1 MKQEIKRTM
10 VVALPIILGNM
21 TQMVLGIIDAAMIG
35 AIDYVQLAASSL
47 VINVL
52 GIPYVVA
59 IGMTMAISP
68 LVAIANG
75 RNDTWSASHYLANGV
90 VLCTLMGVG
99 IAVFIDAGSGILH
112 HLGQAP
118 EVVEASGAYLRIMA
132 WSTIPMVFFLS
143 LKHFTDALEH
153 VKVAMTLSLLALP
166 LNVFLNWLLIYGKWG
181 FPRLEIEGA
190 GWATIATRIAM
201 SVALLIY
208 ILKSATFSAYIAE
221 RKTAWR
227 IQRSSIMDL
236 LRIGIPSSI
245 QYGLEVGAFAVSG
258 IIIGWFGAQQ
268 QAAHQIALNCAA
280 LTFMVAL
287 GLSQAGSIRV
297 SNALGRNDWPQL
309 RKIGFSTLLFGLIL
323 SAVFAVMFVIFHPWL
338 PYIFN
343 QDTEVVAIAATLLL
357 FAALFQLSDATQ
369 AIGVGILRGV
379 KDVRIPT
386 LFVAIAYWVVG
397 LPIGLALGI
406 FFKMEAIGIWI
417 GFVTGLTLSSLLL
430 NYRFATIVKR
440 YVK

>member
-90 VLCTLMGVG
+90 VLCTLIGVG
-99 IAVFIDAGSGILH
+99 IAVLIDAGSGILN
-112 HLGQAP
+112 HLGQDP
-118 EVVEASGAYLRIMA
+118 EVVAASGAYLRIMA

-166 LNVFLNWLLIYGKWG
+166 LNVFLNWLLIYGNWG

-201 SVALLIY
+201 SVALLGY
-208 ILKSATFSAYIAE
+208 ILKSATFKAYISE
-221 RKTAWR
+221 RTTAWR

-297 SNALGRNDWPQL
+297 SNALGRNDWSQL

-343 QDTEVVAIAATLLL
+343 QDAEVVAIAATLLL

>member
-90 VLCTLMGVG
+90 VLCTLIGVG
-99 IAVFIDAGSGILH
+99 IAVLIDAGSGILN
-112 HLGQAP
+112 HLGQDP
-118 EVVEASGAYLRIMA
+118 EVVAASGAYLRIMA

-166 LNVFLNWLLIYGKWG
+166 LNVFLNWLLIYGNWG

-201 SVALLIY
+201 SVALLGY
-208 ILKSATFSAYIAE
+208 ILKSATFKAYISE
-221 RKTAWR
+221 RTTAWR

-297 SNALGRNDWPQL
+297 SNALGRNDWSQL

-343 QDTEVVAIAATLLL
+343 QDAEVVAIAATLLL

-397 LPIGLALGI
+397 LPVGLALGI
-406 FFKMEAIGIWI
+406 LLKMEAIGIWI